1 MNLSFL
7 RVFRIFRIIR
17 TFRVLRENK
26 EFVRILES
34 AINGIQAMWVFLVVW
49 ALLLIIFA
57 ILGVQLF
64 GGRGDLD
71 HERLGFKDVGAALL
85 TLFVVSTGENTFEV
99 AYATM
104 QATDAWSGLYMIAW
118 LVISTAVLSLI
129 LGILIDSI
137 TAAGDETQAA
147 MEDADAADA
156 KTLSG
161 GGGETKFFD
170 KLNDVET
177 TDGEE
182 TIGYGAYTK
191 NPPTANGAYRQNAPA
206 GAKRKSPFDFHKMDR
221 RRVAEVDLV
230 KTRERL
236 ERKKMSHSKADVAV
250 VRRWLVSIG
259 ETTHTRE
266 SLHTENALSAGAKL
280 AARRR
285 LDAFDSTTKK
295 RPGRALSGIG
305 SVEKLHDV
313 SLNETEHEH
322 HVVNP
327 DDEKLAEM
335 KAEISLRIA
344 NRQKRRDES
353 VVVIDQNKCRNEH
366 VTWQRVRPP
375 RWKRV
380 SISTEHIPPLR
391 LPIQD

>member
-1 MNLSFL
+1 
-7 RVFRIFRIIR
+7 
-17 TFRVLRENK
+17 
-26 EFVRILES
+26 
-34 AINGIQAMWVFLVVW
+34 
-49 ALLLIIFA
+49 
-57 ILGVQLF
+57 
-64 GGRGDLD
+64 
-71 HERLGFKDVGAALL
+71 
-85 TLFVVSTGENTFEV
+85 
-99 AYATM
+99 
-104 QATDAWSGLYMIAW
+104 MIAW